1 MIEEHIYFGFAGAA
15 LTIIPVGHITAALCP
30 ELKAKIQP
38 FLLPDSRIGS
48 LRLDLSDCDYMDST
62 FLGLIIYL
70 SKMMKNAGLG
80 APSVHMASE
89 QCMSLFRTMGMLKML
104 EFSDQSCPRPAQ
116 PVALSTPA
124 DITATFLLEA
134 HRELTMLSPEN
145 EERFRSLTKALEDS
159 LAPEQ
164 TCDDAAGEAD
174 NPA

>member
-1 MIEEHIYFGFAGAA
+1 MIEEHIYFGLAGDA

-38 FLLPDSRIGS
+38 FLLPDSRIS
-48 LRLDLSDCDYMDST
+48 ALRLDLSDCDYMDST

-80 APSVHMASE
+80 APSVHMTSE

-104 EFSDQSCPRPAQ
+104 EFSDQPCSRPAQ
-116 PVALSTPA
+116 PESLSTQV

-134 HRELTMLSPEN
+134 HRELTMLSSEN
-145 EERFRSLTKALEDS
+145 EERFRSLTKALEGS

-164 TCDDAAGEAD
+164 TPDDAAGGAD
-174 NPA
+174 DPA